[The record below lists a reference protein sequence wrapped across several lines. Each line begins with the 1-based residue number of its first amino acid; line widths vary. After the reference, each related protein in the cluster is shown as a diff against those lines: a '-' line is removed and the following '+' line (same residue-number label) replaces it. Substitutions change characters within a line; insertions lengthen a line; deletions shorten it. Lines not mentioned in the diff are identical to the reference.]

1 MYLSLF
7 SGYHVYESHLCFLY
21 SCSFLILF
29 LFSLPCYQCAIIYL
43 SVFCWGWIFWKV
55 FNLWL
60 LCWSEYLD
68 MSVLLCKH
76 VLFYLLYIWRVN
88 WDFHPNLIMSTSLP
102 KWFYQFI
109 YTPTW
114 CLWELLFFHIF
125 TLSVILILGFR
136 MGRYWFYFIAVSI
149 YISLITNEGGQLF
162 NVYWP
167 FGYPLLGNAS
177 FYPLSIFTLISCL
190 CVSNLLISLRRHD
203 IITILNILIL
213 YSIHCSTIS
222 VLYIIS
228 KVLII
233 CNIEWL
239 SVPQL

>member
-1 MYLSLF
+1 MYFFVSKPFLWVSCLW
-7 SGYHVYESHLCFLY
+7 ESSMFLY

-29 LFSLPCYQCAIIYL
+29 LFSLPCYQCATIYL
-43 SVFCWGWIFWKV
+43 PVFSWGWIFWKV

-88 WDFHPNLIMSTSLP
+88 WDIRPNLIMSTSLP

-109 YTPTW
+109 YTPTR

-136 MGRYWFYFIAVSI
+136 MGKYWFYFIAVSI
-149 YISLITNEGGQLF
+149 SISLITNEGGQLF
-162 NVYWP
+162 NMFIDHLGILFWEMPLFILCPFLHWSVVFVYRICWSAW
-167 FGYPLLGNAS
+167 GDM
-177 FYPLSIFTLISCL
+177 
-190 CVSNLLISLRRHD
+190 ISLQYWVFWYFTVF
-203 IITILNILIL
+203 IVLLFQYFIYYLKCWLFAIL
-213 YSIHCSTIS
+213 SG
-222 VLYIIS
+222 
-228 KVLII
+228 
-233 CNIEWL
+233 
-239 SVPQL
+239 